1 MCGGEIPHH
10 IHNSKDM
17 KLKQTPL
24 EIKRFSGV
32 IT

>member
-1 MCGGEIPHH
+1 MHGGEIPLC

-17 KLKQTPL
+17 EPKQTPL

-32 IT
+32 KT